1 MVVVVAI
8 AILASTCCSGM
19 SGYIGLFLICWS
31 IGSSSLSSEEFSV
44 LICTG
49 VSGLSSSVIGVSS
62 RLTSCRAVCN
72 GSSSLS

>member
-8 AILASTCCSGM
+8 AILASTCCTGM
-19 SGYIGLFLICWS
+19 SGCTGLFLICWS
-31 IGSSSLSSEEFSV
+31 TGSSPLSEEEFSV

-49 VSGLSSSVIGVSS
+49 VSGLSSSAGSVLL
-62 RLTSCRAVCN
+62 RLTSRRAFCS